1 MGYYFSVFVD
11 SVLRLDVERSKKD
24 SWNLS
29 DFVEWEW
36 ESKASNDVVS
46 YQFFEDVLLLDC
58 AFVVA
63 KNESLPNV
71 LNSVLFIKGLKA
83 GATLIPI

>member
-1 MGYYFSVFVD
+1 M
-11 SVLRLDVERSKKD
+11 DVERNKKD

-36 ESKASNDVVS
+36 ESKASNEVVG
-46 YQFFEDVLLLDC
+46 FEEVLLLDC

-63 KNESLPNV
+63 KNESLLNV
-71 LNSVLFIKGLKA
+71 LNSVLFIKGLK
-83 GATLIPI
+83 GPL

>member
-1 MGYYFSVFVD
+1 MFIDG
-11 SVLRLDVERSKKD
+11 VLRLDVERSEKD

-36 ESKASNDVVS
+36 ESEALNDVVS
-46 YQFFEDVLLLDC
+46 YHFFEEVLLLDC

-63 KNESLPNV
+63 KNKSLLNV
-71 LNSVLFIKGLKA
+71 LNSVLFIKGLK
-83 GATLIPI
+83 GTL